1 MILTLFYHIKNLQ
14 STKTPGYNEA
24 GDPRFYHIKNLQSTK
39 TEHGYVFGFCWFY
52 HIKNLQ
58 STKTSTTVIC
68 PYTFLI

>member
-1 MILTLFYHIKNLQ
+1 MFYHIKNLQ
-14 STKTPGYNEA
+14 STKTSPQGY
-24 GDPRFYHIKNLQSTK
+24 HK
-39 TEHGYVFGFCWFY
+39 TLPFY